1 MKKKALAI
9 LLLSVALS
17 LSACGQSANNTDNNK
32 DLEELESRIAE
43 LEKENNELKGQS
55 ESTQT
60 TESSKSE
67 LENFVAET
75 SGVCGADL
83 TWEYGNGI
91 LYIHGTGAMSDYDVQ
106 HRTIAYDLEDSKLP
120 TPWLDIREKIAKV
133 IIEDGC
139 TSIGDCAFKE
149 CTALSSITIPD
160 TVTTIGKEAFYDC
173 DNLKS
178 LTIPNSVKNIDLSMI
193 DALETITLPDDL
205 EIISGAPW
213 GETGAS
219 GNANN
224 EKETITSS
232 QLEQLKQQL
241 REEKIKEIEQE
252 ADKNRQSIIYG
263 LFMDVQSITWK
274 GKTYTSSE
282 SNELFNDFISSGVIF
297 EDVEEWRTNRLNNV
311 EQSVEQY
318 IKNHYTIVD

>member
-32 DLEELESRIAE
+32 DVEELESRIAE
-43 LEKENNELKGQS
+43 LEKENDELKGQS
-55 ESTQT
+55 DTTQT
-60 TESSKSE
+60 SESPKSE
-67 LENFVAET
+67 LDNFVAET
-75 SGVCGADL
+75 SGVCGENL

-91 LYIHGTGAMSDYDVQ
+91 LYIHGTGDMNNYDVSSN
-106 HRTIAYDLEDSKLP
+106 IGKSELP

-139 TSIGDCAFKE
+139 TSIGDSAFEE
-149 CTALSSITIPD
+149 CIALSSITIPD
-160 TVTTIGKEAFYDC
+160 SVTTIGKEAFCGC

-178 LTIPNSVKNIDLSMI
+178 LTIPNSVKNIDFSMI
-193 DALETITLPDDL
+193 DGIDSIENITLPDDFKT
-205 EIISGAPW
+205 ISGVTW

-241 REEKIKEIEQE
+241 REERIKEIEQE
-252 ADKNRQSIIYG
+252 ADKDRQSIIHR
-263 LFMDVQSITWK
+263 LFDKVQNITWK
-274 GKTYTSSE
+274 GKTYSSSE
-282 SNELFNDFISSGVIF
+282 PNELFNDLISSGVIF